1 MLPRSPTT
9 YAALVLARAG
19 VTAADTSRGTT
30 PCPQLN
36 PAARRASTGQSVAW
50 SPYRLCVQHNARSVD
65 HEPVDRRTLSVED
78 RVSKRWMP
86 RSLDDVPHRLILSD
100 GVCVLCCWWVRFVIE
115 RDASARFRFVAIQ
128 SIRGSA
134 LATRIAV
141 DVASPETNVAII
153 NGHAYFK
160 SDAMILVLA
169 GLPGWSWSRI
179 FLLLPRRVRDWA
191 YDRIARNRYR
201 LFGRNE
207 SCLVPTSAIAARF
220 VLDDPSGEQP

>member
-1 MLPRSPTT
+1 MPAHGSVSSRSK
-9 YAALVLARAG
+9 VLAGRRWRP
-19 VTAADTSRGTT
+19 VS
-30 PCPQLN
+30 PSMS
-36 PAARRASTGQSVAW
+36 PA
-50 SPYRLCVQHNARSVD
+50 PRL
-65 HEPVDRRTLSVED
+65 T
-78 RVSKRWMP
+78 
-86 RSLDDVPHRLILSD
+86 
-100 GVCVLCCWWVRFVIE
+100 
-115 RDASARFRFVAIQ
+115 
-128 SIRGSA
+128 
-134 LATRIAV
+134 
-141 DVASPETNVAII
+141 VAII

-220 VLDDPSGEQP
+220 VLDDPSGEKP

>member
-1 MLPRSPTT
+1 M
-9 YAALVLARAG
+9 
-19 VTAADTSRGTT
+19 
-30 PCPQLN
+30 PQ
-36 PAARRASTGQSVAW
+36 
-50 SPYRLCVQHNARSVD
+50 
-65 HEPVDRRTLSVED
+65 
-78 RVSKRWMP
+78 
-86 RSLDDVPHRLILSD
+86 SLDDVPDRLILFD

-128 SIRGSA
+128 STRGSA
-134 LATRIAV
+134 LATRLAV

-207 SCLVPTSAIAARF
+207 SCLVPTSALAARF
-220 VLDDPSGEQP
+220 VLGGPFGGAAVTGPILVVGGRHQKGSAIPAVLHLAQLQSPIYQWVLTGLPGSTLLALGVLREGPTFTALRFLSRGTDRRYGAGGEEWQLRRCI

>member
-1 MLPRSPTT
+1 
-9 YAALVLARAG
+9 
-19 VTAADTSRGTT
+19 
-30 PCPQLN
+30 
-36 PAARRASTGQSVAW
+36 
-50 SPYRLCVQHNARSVD
+50 
-65 HEPVDRRTLSVED
+65 
-78 RVSKRWMP
+78 MP
-86 RSLDDVPHRLILSD
+86 RSLDDVPDRLILFD
-100 GVCVLCCWWVRFVIE
+100 GVCELCCWWVRFVIE

-128 SIRGSA
+128 STRGSA
-134 LATRIAV
+134 LATRLAV

-220 VLDDPSGEQP
+220 VLDDPPGEQATPVRPQTHVCLRPRWGNSRHHRSRVLGRGCGPTTPQDYSE

>member
-1 MLPRSPTT
+1 M
-9 YAALVLARAG
+9 
-19 VTAADTSRGTT
+19 
-30 PCPQLN
+30 
-36 PAARRASTGQSVAW
+36 
-50 SPYRLCVQHNARSVD
+50 
-65 HEPVDRRTLSVED
+65 
-78 RVSKRWMP
+78 SKRWMP
-86 RSLDDVPHRLILSD
+86 RSLDDVPDRLILFD
-100 GVCVLCCWWVRFVIE
+100 GVCVLCSWWVRFVIE

-134 LATRIAV
+134 LATRLAV

>member
-1 MLPRSPTT
+1 
-9 YAALVLARAG
+9 
-19 VTAADTSRGTT
+19 
-30 PCPQLN
+30 
-36 PAARRASTGQSVAW
+36 
-50 SPYRLCVQHNARSVD
+50 
-65 HEPVDRRTLSVED
+65 
-78 RVSKRWMP
+78 VSKRWMP
-86 RSLDDVPHRLILSD
+86 RSLDDVPDRLILFD

-128 SIRGSA
+128 STYGSA
-134 LATRIAV
+134 LATRLAV